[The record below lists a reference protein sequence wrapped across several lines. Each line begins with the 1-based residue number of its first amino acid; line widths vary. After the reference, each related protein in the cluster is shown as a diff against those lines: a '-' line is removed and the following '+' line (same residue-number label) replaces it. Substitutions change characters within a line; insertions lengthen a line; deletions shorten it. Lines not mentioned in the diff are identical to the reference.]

1 MIDILLK
8 ASERKDVT
16 FDEEP
21 QKRIKR
27 SDGDDL
33 YHIEMTLVADKY
45 TIKFH
50 GDKTAKFL
58 LMLANLV
65 SSQTCDVHNVF
76 VNYVIHPKAIFLGT
90 RADEF

>member
-1 MIDILLK
+1 MIEILLK
-8 ASERKDVT
+8 ASKGKDAT
-16 FDEEP
+16 FDEGP
-21 QKRIKR
+21 RKRIER

-45 TIKFH
+45 TISFH

-76 VNYVIHPKAIFLGT
+76 FLLNMSFI
-90 RADEF
+90 RKR